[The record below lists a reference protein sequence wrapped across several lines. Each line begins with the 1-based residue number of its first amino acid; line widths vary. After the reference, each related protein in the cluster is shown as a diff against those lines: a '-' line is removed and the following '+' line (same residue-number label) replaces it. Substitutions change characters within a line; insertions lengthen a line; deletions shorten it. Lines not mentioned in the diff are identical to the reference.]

1 MRPVERAETPESAGD
16 PARRLEQAPALG
28 QVAVVTGD
36 DGGHYPHGNS
46 VLVRGRHTSVLID
59 PSLTVGHWGSFPAHV
74 DVALLSHVHEDHVAG
89 LAAIPDA
96 DVHVHWRD
104 QPALRSIDD
113 LVASYGLRT
122 SAQPA
127 MRQLLLE
134 EFGFQNRPDALPF
147 DDGDRLDVGGS
158 VITAIHL
165 PGHTPGHCGFLIEPE
180 GVMVLGDIDL
190 TGFGPYYADEGS
202 DLAAMETSLAR
213 CREIDAAWY
222 VTFHH
227 KGVVEG
233 RRVPD
238 RARPLPRRHR
248 PARRRVVGP
257 PRPAAVARRTGCR
270 AAALSSP
277 CRSHLG
283 RQCRGAHHPPSP
295 RSPPFRRCRHRRRR
309 GPIRSMPLSGTDLKG
324 SR

>member
-1 MRPVERAETPESAGD
+1 M
-16 PARRLEQAPALG
+16 
-28 QVAVVTGD
+28 TGD

-233 RRVPD
+233 RDAFLTALD
-238 RARPLPRRHR
+238 RYRGAIGRRDDELLARLDRPRSLDELVAERLLYRPHVDLIWVDSAEEHTIRRHLDR
-248 PARRRVVGP
+248 LRSAGVVTVDG
-257 PRPAAVARRTGCR
+257 A
-270 AAALSSP
+270 
-277 CRSHLG
+277 G
-283 RQCRGAHHPPSP
+283 R
-295 RSPPFRRCRHRRRR
+295 FVRCR
-309 GPIRSMPLSGTDLKG
+309 
-324 SR
+324 